1 MVAPGALWL
10 HNETMSGA
18 VKLPS
23 ELLDLA
29 RAEAKLMNRSIT
41 AQVEHWAR
49 IGRAIETSPTFSYDH
64 VIDVL
69 SGRAPYDALSAA
81 EQQVAL
87 DGLDEYLQTLPPKPE
102 MFDE

>member
-1 MVAPGALWL
+1 
-10 HNETMSGA
+10 MSSA
-18 VKLPS
+18 VKLQG

-29 RAEAKLMNRSIT
+29 RAEAKLMNRSLT

-69 SGRAPYDALSAA
+69 SGRTPYDELSPA

-87 DGLDEYLQTLPPKPE
+87 EGLDEYLRTVSAKPDA
-102 MFDE
+102 FDE